1 MQEFPWWRILAILS
15 ETIFFLETMDER
27 VGALVRIGITGH
39 MNLSRDSVPLVA
51 DALRDLLENYNKSD
65 LVGISCLARGSDQ
78 IFARV
83 VLERGGAVEVVL
95 PAADYRQRKIKPD
108 NRTEFDDLMRRA
120 RAVRTL
126 PFDQST
132 SDAYMA
138 ASEEV
143 LDSADSLIAVWDGN
157 PSGSYSGTADV
168 VTAARERGI
177 PVTVVWP
184 AGAHRE

>member
-1 MQEFPWWRILAILS
+1 MA
-15 ETIFFLETMDER
+15 
-27 VGALVRIGITGH
+27 RIGITGH
-39 MNLSRDSVPLVA
+39 VNLSRRSVPLVA
-51 DALRDLLENYNKSD
+51 EALRDVLKNYNETE

-95 PAADYRQRKIKPD
+95 PAADYRERKIKPD
-108 NRTEFDDLMRRA
+108 NLAEFDDLIGRA
-120 RAVRTL
+120 RVVRTL
-126 PFDQST
+126 PCGKSD

-143 LDSADSLIAVWDGN
+143 LDSVDSLIAVWDGN

-168 VTAARERGI
+168 VAAARERGI

-184 AGAHRE
+184 DGARRE